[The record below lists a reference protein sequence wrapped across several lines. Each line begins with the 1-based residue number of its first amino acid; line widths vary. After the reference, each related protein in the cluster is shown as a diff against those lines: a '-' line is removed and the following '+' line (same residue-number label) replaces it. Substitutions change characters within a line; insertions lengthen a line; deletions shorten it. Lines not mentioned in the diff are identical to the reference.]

1 VRRFFSIVLLTLV
14 LLTVALVSALTAMRL
29 AIHGREVMVPRVVGM
44 SPLEAERVGSAAGL
58 QVVVEREFYSA
69 DVPEGRIINQ
79 MPPPGTKVRRGWSIR
94 VARSLGPQRVAI
106 PDVTGESERAAE
118 LNIRRRGL
126 ALGSVAQVG
135 FAADSPNS
143 PQNAAPDQVVSQNP
157 PANASGVA
165 APKINLLVTSA
176 SEPAAYVMPSFI
188 GQPLGSATLAL
199 QDAGMR
205 VGKVGVI
212 PAPAVNTTPGTP
224 QSMPGGTQAA
234 PAVSQTAPIAP
245 QVTPAQPNPA
255 SMIVTQSP
263 APGQKIVA
271 GTFVNFEVR

>member
-1 VRRFFSIVLLTLV
+1 VLLTLV

-29 AIHGREVMVPRVVGM
+29 AIHGREVMVPKVVGM
-44 SPLEAERVGSAAGL
+44 SPLEAERVGSASGL
-58 QVVVEREFYSA
+58 QVAVEREFYSP

-79 MPPPGTKVRRGWSIR
+79 IPPPGTKVRRGWSIR
-94 VARSLGPQRVAI
+94 VARSLGPQRVEI
-106 PDVTGESERAAE
+106 PNVTGESERAAE

-126 ALGSVAQVG
+126 ALGSVAQIG
-135 FAADSPNS
+135 FPADSPNS
-143 PQNAAPDQVVSQNP
+143 SPNSEPDQVVSQNP

-165 APKINLLVTSA
+165 APKINLLVSSA
-176 SEPAAYVMPSFI
+176 SEPAVYVMPNLT

-205 VGKVGVI
+205 VGKVTVI
-212 PAPAVNTTPGTP
+212 PAPPVNTTSATV
-224 QSMPGGTQAA
+224 QSAPGGSQAA
-234 PAVSQTAPIAP
+234 PAVP
-245 QVTPAQPNPA
+245 QVIPSLPPATTAQPNPA

-263 APGQKIVA
+263 APGQRIVA